1 MRVYAVAVRTDGI
14 EKLSQEAYSSL
25 EAAQRFIKSRTPEPG
40 RLSMMKFRDVEGR
53 EYIIHDLLV
62 REDGEE
68 KTFWRV
74 CQKYFDD
81 GRVAVSVYTVKA
93 AKKPESTSVEGKTF
107 DEYNDYFETREEA
120 DEWAENA
127 RKA

>member
-1 MRVYAVAVRTDGI
+1 MRVYAVMVRFDGA

-25 EAAQRFIKSRTPEPG
+25 EAAQRFIRSRSPEPG
-40 RLSMMKFRDVEGR
+40 RLSMTKFRDSEGR
-53 EYIIHDLLV
+53 EYLIHDLLV

-93 AKKPESTSVEGKTF
+93 
-107 DEYNDYFETREEA
+107 
-120 DEWAENA
+120 
-127 RKA
+127 